1 MNKQLT
7 LSAAILISLHTPL
20 AMADHTAI
28 GVGSGVASPINT
40 ESGMTLPQGKWNIGL
55 RSELVNFDEFSDAT
69 LVALRT
75 ADPDADV
82 HSVGSILSVSLG
94 AFYGITD
101 DLMIGVRI
109 PYVKRS
115 DIREAVVEGTEIEL
129 AHLRDPKGLGDI
141 SLFGQYRFFQT
152 ENQHAS
158 VILGVKTPTGADD
171 KPGHEAGEILETPLQ
186 PGTGSWDGLFG
197 LSFTQI
203 SGPYSFDAS
212 MLYSLSGEGD
222 QDTVVG
228 DAFSYNLA
236 VSYRLGGASAPVF
249 YAERSQSA
257 IDLILELNG
266 EWRDEE
272 ETGSEKNGNSGGNG
286 VYLSPGVR
294 FSSASNWS
302 LSGSVGVPVVNSFN
316 GDQVE
321 PDYRVITA
329 LNIGF

>member
-7 LSAAILISLHTPL
+7 LTAAILVSLHAPL

-55 RSELVNFDEFSDAT
+55 RSELVKFDEFSDAK
-69 LVALRT
+69 LAALRT
-75 ADPDADV
+75 ADPDADL
-82 HSVGSILSVSLG
+82 HSVGSILGVSVG

-101 DLMIGVRI
+101 DLMVGVRI

-115 DIREAVVEGTEIEL
+115 GIREPHLEGTDVEIE
-129 AHLRDPKGLGDI
+129 PVPNPSGLGDI
-141 SLFGQYRFFQT
+141 SIFGQYRFFQT
-152 ENQHAS
+152 DNQHAS
-158 VILGVKTPTGADD
+158 VILGLKTPTGKDD
-171 KPGHEAGEILETPLQ
+171 EVGHTPAEKAETPLQ
-186 PGTGSWDGLFG
+186 PGSGSWDGLFG
-197 LSFTQI
+197 LSYTQI

-236 VSYRLGGASAPVF
+236 VSYRLGGDAAPVF

-266 EWRDEE
+266 EWRDKE
-272 ETGSEKNGNSGGNG
+272 ETGSEKNGNSGGNV

-302 LSGSVGVPVVNSFN
+302 LSGSVGVPVVNNFY